1 MSTQRPYEALAIFK
15 SVGTEVEMTGSVK
28 QLEDPIQKLGGHIDR
43 STSWGRRRL
52 AYRIARQQEGVY
64 HLVQFQLPPPQ
75 LEELKHLLRL
85 NENIV
90 RFLILNRADARGT
103 DWATASPFT
112 KTAESSEVV
121 RGR

>member
-1 MSTQRPYEALAIFK
+1 MNEGRAYEALAIFK
-15 SVGTEVEMTGSVK
+15 SFGTEAEMAGSVK
-28 QLEDPIQKLGGHIDR
+28 QLEDPIQKLGGSIDR

-103 DWATASPFT
+103 DWATASPMT
-112 KTAESSEVV
+112 KSAEPEGV